1 MRTWK
6 KYGKKDGKQRL
17 HHKRKRQEYITLAV
31 FLIIPLLFLLYF
43 SVYPVFSMF
52 YYSFTDWRGTVGSQ
66 QFVGWKNYINVF
78 TNENYRNVFKTAGYY
93 LAAGILQQVVSLALA
108 VMLSKPVKGSG
119 IF

>member
-52 YYSFTDWRGTVGSQ
+52 YYSLQIGEALSAASNLLDGKIILMFLQMKITAMYLKQ
-66 QFVGWKNYINVF
+66 QDI
-78 TNENYRNVFKTAGYY
+78 
-93 LAAGILQQVVSLALA
+93 ILLQAYFSRLFHWHLP
-108 VMLSKPVKGSG
+108 SC
-119 IF
+119 

>member
-43 SVYPVFSMF
+43 SVYPGFFHV
-52 YYSFTDWRGTVGSQ
+52 
-66 QFVGWKNYINVF
+66 
-78 TNENYRNVFKTAGYY
+78 
-93 LAAGILQQVVSLALA
+93 LL
-108 VMLSKPVKGSG
+108 
-119 IF
+119 